1 MSTMVMPQ
9 TLLDHVV
16 VHHHDYVWARLPFLV
31 PMAIAAA
38 RRRGDSTAH
47 ELARLLRDLRP
58 LLLGHLDREERLLGG
73 TEPASVVTR
82 IRDGMHSDHLVV
94 AALLDHIRDVAG
106 DGFHA
111 RDGAD
116 PTERALYLELARL
129 DEHVQAQIT
138 LEEHLMSWRQR
149 VAGGAP

>member
-1 MSTMVMPQ
+1 MSIGVRPP

-38 RRRGDSTAH
+38 RRRGDHTAH
-47 ELARLLRDLRP
+47 ELARLLLDLRP
-58 LLLGHLDREERLLGG
+58 LLLGHLDREERLLAVP
-73 TEPASVVTR
+73 EPASVTTT

-94 AALLDHIRDVAG
+94 AALLDHIRNVAG
-106 DGFHA
+106 VGYHA
-111 RDGAD
+111 RDGAS

-129 DEHVQAQIT
+129 DEHVQAQIE
-138 LEEHLMSWRQR
+138 LEEHLMAWRQR

>member
-1 MSTMVMPQ
+1 MSTVVLPQ
-9 TLLDHVV
+9 ALLDQVV
-16 VHHHDYVWARLPFLV
+16 VLHHDYVWARLPFLA

-38 RRRGDSTAH
+38 RRRGDSTAR
-47 ELARLLRDLRP
+47 ELARLLVDLRP

-73 TEPASVVTR
+73 SDTASVTTR
-82 IRDGMHSDHLVV
+82 IREGMHSDHVVV
-94 AALLDHIRDVAG
+94 AALLEHIRDVAG
-106 DGFHA
+106 GGFHA